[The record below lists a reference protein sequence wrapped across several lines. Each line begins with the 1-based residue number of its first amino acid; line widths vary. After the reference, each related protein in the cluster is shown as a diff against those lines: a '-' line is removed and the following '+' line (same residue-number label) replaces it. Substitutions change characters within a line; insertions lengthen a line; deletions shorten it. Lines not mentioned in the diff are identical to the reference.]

1 MIIQS
6 VTSYNFGY
14 SWIIIEVIGNNPPK
28 RRFCI
33 GKKPAN
39 SGFWS
44 FERKN
49 PENSGLF
56 LGE

>member
-1 MIIQS
+1 MKIQS
-6 VTSYNFGY
+6 VTFYNFGY

-28 RRFCI
+28 RRFYI
-33 GKKPAN
+33 GKNPAN
-39 SGFWS
+39 LGFRS
-44 FERKN
+44 FMGRN